1 MGGGAHYFYLL
12 VATAIQR
19 YVNEVDKMW
28 RRTDIKMT
36 NPLRNFETVFSYY
49 LSYHGEN
56 DVDTYK
62 KIADIT
68 QR

>member
-1 MGGGAHYFYLL
+1 MGRVHEHLPHFIYCGH
-12 VATAIQR
+12 QR

-56 DVDTYK
+56 DVETYK